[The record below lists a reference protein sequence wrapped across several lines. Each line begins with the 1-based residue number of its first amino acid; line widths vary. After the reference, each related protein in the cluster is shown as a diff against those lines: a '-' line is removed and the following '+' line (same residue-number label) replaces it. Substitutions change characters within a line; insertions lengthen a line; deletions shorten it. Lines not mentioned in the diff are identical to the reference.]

1 MKPII
6 YRKQFKK
13 NLQKRILVNPK
24 LVKQFERR
32 LKLFAEGARDYPVD
46 DHALVGTMKGL
57 RAFSIGGD
65 LRVVYRE
72 TEECYELLDVG
83 SHSQV
88 Y

>member
-1 MKPII
+1 VKPVV

-13 NLQKRILVNPK
+13 NLHKCILPNSK
-24 LVKQFERR
+24 LAKQFEQR
-32 LKLFAEGARDYPVD
+32 LKLFTKGVRDYPVD
-46 DHALVGTMKGL
+46 DHALVDTMRGL

-72 TEECYELLDVG
+72 TEECYELLDIG
-83 SHSQV
+83 SHNQV